1 MIKKKIIIGTA
12 IYQKDYGILNLKKYR
27 TKDLNNVF
35 LECYKN
41 GIKNFDLAPSYGNAE
56 KNFGKIF
63 NKKKII
69 IDTKISKITTRKNAQ
84 YRLIN
89 SFIKSLKKLDK
100 KRVDTLYVH
109 DFKNFLKFKKEYN
122 FFFKFLKKSKKI
134 NNIGFSLYEKKEL
147 HQLLKIC
154 KPDVI
159 QVPLNLF
166 NQSFNT
172 PEVFNLKKKFNFK
185 IYARS
190 LFLQGIL
197 LASKDEIPDKFKK
210 VFKKYENFLLS
221 KKMNK
226 LDACLNFVFKTFFDK
241 FIIGIQNEK
250 QLKMILDNL
259 KIRYNR
265 NVNFKKLHVK
275 SKLLNDPRKWRKI

>member
-12 IYQKDYGILNLKKYR
+12 IYQKDYVISNLRRYTSKN
-27 TKDLNNVF
+27 LNNVF
-35 LECYKN
+35 SECYKH
-41 GIKNFDLAPSYGNAE
+41 GIKNFDLASSYGNSE

-63 NKKKII
+63 YKKNIT
-69 IDTKISKITTRKNAQ
+69 IDTKVSKITTKRNAQ
-84 YRLIN
+84 YRLFK
-89 SFIKSLKKLDK
+89 SFFKSLKKLNK

-109 DFKNFLKFKKEYN
+109 DFKNFLKFKNEYK
-122 FFFKFLKKSKKI
+122 FFFKSLKKSKKI
-134 NNIGFSLYEKKEL
+134 NNIGFSLYEKNEL
-147 HQLLKIC
+147 HQLLRIC
-154 KPDVI
+154 KPDVV

-190 LFLQGIL
+190 IFLQGIL
-197 LASKDEIPDKFKK
+197 LASIDDIPNKFRK
-210 VFKKYENFLLS
+210 VFQKYEKFLLY

-250 QLKMILDNL
+250 QLKMILDKL
-259 KIRYNR
+259 KIRYNTKI
-265 NVNFKKLHVK
+265 NFKKLHVK
-275 SKLLNDPRKWRKI
+275 SKLLNDPRRW